1 MTSIAKPDRL
11 AKGQKLYSMVEDNQ
25 EDAFEHL
32 SGITGVRD
40 CANET
45 ADEMYD
51 LYENTET

>member
-1 MTSIAKPDRL
+1 M
-11 AKGQKLYSMVEDNQ
+11 GQKLYNMVEDNQ

-32 SGITGVRD
+32 SGITGVRE

-51 LYENTET
+51 LYESTEIYE

>member
-1 MTSIAKPDRL
+1 M
-11 AKGQKLYSMVEDNQ
+11 GQKLCNMVVDNQ

-32 SGITGVRD
+32 SGITGVRE

-51 LYENTET
+51 LYESTETYE